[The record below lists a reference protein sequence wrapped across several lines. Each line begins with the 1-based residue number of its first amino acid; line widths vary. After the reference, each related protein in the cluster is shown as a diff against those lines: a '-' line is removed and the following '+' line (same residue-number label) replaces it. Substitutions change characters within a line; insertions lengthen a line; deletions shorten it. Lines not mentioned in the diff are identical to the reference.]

1 MKRALL
7 LIVLG
12 ILLFSSG
19 MVLYSL
25 KSKDVV
31 LNNEKESLSKEE
43 AISIVSQL
51 INDVIKVYENPGLIF
66 HIVEDNSEYENR
78 IKIDNYSQVISSLFS
93 SNGIKQLEG
102 MTFEKETFLVKDESF
117 VYLLSKLPFHSQYT
131 NSKIAVNQI
140 TVTDDKISCE
150 LTFSSDSLDANGV
163 INYYVITKNLVVI
176 KSSGQWLVEDFNYSN
191 G

>member
-117 VYLLSKLPFHSQYT
+117 VYLLSTLPFHSQYT

-163 INYYVITKNLVVI
+163 INYYVITKNLIVI